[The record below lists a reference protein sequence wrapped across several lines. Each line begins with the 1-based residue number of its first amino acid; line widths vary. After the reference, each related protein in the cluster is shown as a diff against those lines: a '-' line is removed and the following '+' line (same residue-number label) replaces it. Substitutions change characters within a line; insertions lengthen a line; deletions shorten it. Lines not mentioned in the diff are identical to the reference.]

1 MKVNEDRKPIFAQS
15 CRLAQP
21 GDPTAPR
28 EVHLPLLPH
37 GPSGVH
43 RRLPRRTR
51 LRQATGPEENRSA
64 PLESLHL
71 TRTLKTGRSSG
82 YHQLS
87 RMDHHHFTP
96 TQEICQERYLPIS
109 RLYLSL
115 TSAGILPRSVK
126 IAVARAWGHSQVL
139 ALRSAGTF

>member
-1 MKVNEDRKPIFAQS
+1 MKENEDRKPIFAQS

-51 LRQATGPEENRSA
+51 LRQAPGPGENRPVPFQSR
-64 PLESLHL
+64 LEHL
-71 TRTLKTGRSSG
+71 
-82 YHQLS
+82 
-87 RMDHHHFTP
+87 HFTP
-96 TQEICQERYLPIS
+96 TEEICQETYLPTS
-109 RLYLSL
+109 RLAFSL
-115 TSAGILPRSVK
+115 ASPGIM
-126 IAVARAWGHSQVL
+126 
-139 ALRSAGTF
+139 